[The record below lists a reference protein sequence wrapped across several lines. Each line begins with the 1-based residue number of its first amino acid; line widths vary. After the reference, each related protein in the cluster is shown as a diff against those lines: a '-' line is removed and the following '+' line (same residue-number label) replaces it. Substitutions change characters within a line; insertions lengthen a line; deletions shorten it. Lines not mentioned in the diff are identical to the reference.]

1 MDATVDLVNLCE
13 VECDRGVVELTV
25 RVANQGLRDA
35 PDGIGIGLYA
45 VAEDGSRTAV
55 DVGAPGEQIRA
66 GFTGSSDTFT
76 VSMDDLPTGRLVLV
90 ADDNGEGRGRI
101 TECDESNNELLLEGL
116 CAEE

>member
-1 MDATVDLVNLCE
+1 MRPFVILEGASILLEHRPGDL
-13 VECDRGVVELTV
+13 
-25 RVANQGLRDA
+25 
-35 PDGIGIGLYA
+35 
-45 VAEDGSRTAV
+45 
-55 DVGAPGEQIRA
+55 IRA

-76 VSMDDLPTGRLVLV
+76 VSMDDLPTGSLVLV